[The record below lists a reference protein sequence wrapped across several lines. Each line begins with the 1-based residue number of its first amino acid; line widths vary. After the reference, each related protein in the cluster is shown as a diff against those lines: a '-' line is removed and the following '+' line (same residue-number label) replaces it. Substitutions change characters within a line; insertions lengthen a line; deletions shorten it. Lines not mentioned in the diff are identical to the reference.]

1 MHSERIDHQISMKPT
16 SRVLTRRRL
25 LGAAGALFAGI
36 ALTGCGSGTSGEAA
50 RGREQDANNDSVLK
64 NMQAT
69 ETWKIVNATPPPG
82 TPTPGGE

>member
-1 MHSERIDHQISMKPT
+1 MKPI
-16 SRVLTRRRL
+16 SRALTRRRL
-25 LGAAGALFAGI
+25 IGGAGALFAGM
-36 ALTGCGSGTSGEAA
+36 ALAGCGSGTSREAT
-50 RGREQDANNDSVLK
+50 RGREQDANNDSVVK